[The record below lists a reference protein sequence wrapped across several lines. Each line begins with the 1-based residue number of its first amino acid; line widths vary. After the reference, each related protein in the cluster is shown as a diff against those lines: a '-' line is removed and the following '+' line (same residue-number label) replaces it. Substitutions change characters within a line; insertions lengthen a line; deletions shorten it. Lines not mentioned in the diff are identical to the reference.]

1 MSFNQLNLLPLVI
14 VGLVIFWLATLRA
27 EKKYYQW
34 VLDHW
39 FFKQSLLSKVSS
51 IFYFLGFTFLLLALL
66 DLRGKEQR
74 VTGKSVDQKTVVLI
88 DASASMLAEDVRP
101 NRFEKATLLAK
112 HFIKKAVGHQV
123 SVVVFSDGQKRI
135 VPFTKDMDLVEARLN
150 TLKELDLDRGGTGLS
165 MALQESI
172 QYFINSEQRP
182 FGNILVITDAE
193 ETDGGLN
200 LNVPDGISVAI
211 VGVGTAK
218 GAPIPIR
225 NSRGVFR
232 GNKKFKGETVISK
245 LDETFLK
252 KLGEKIKHFQY
263 WVASSYSLP
272 TEQILN
278 FFSRSYK
285 TKKSEDDFRI
295 KPVLANYLL
304 LPGVFML
311 ILAFVMKNGKSF
323 AVAALLI
330 CSMDSFGNNSP
341 PEPQKNEV
349 ILELEERFARNE
361 LGPKGKKKLASEL
374 LRQGFSEEA
383 TTLYK
388 EVLPETIT
396 DENSVEKFNLG
407 AAQLKAGKVKD
418 GLKTY
423 TELVDYLENNTSENN
438 LDLLEKSKLNMLKAI
453 QTQTQKKKQQNKNSK
468 SKEEK
473 GKNQENKDKDQG
485 EGQSKDQKDQKDQ
498 KGQGQGNK
506 KDKKKNEDKSD
517 QEKNQKKE
525 RDKKDGKGE
534 SGKNEKQKVPSILK
548 QLLSDDN
555 QLQKKVIDANTVKGK
570 ARDKKDW

>member
-272 TEQILN
+272 TEQILS

-453 QTQTQKKKQQNKNSK
+453 QTQNQKKKQQNKNSK

-485 EGQSKDQKDQKDQ
+485 KGQSKDQKDQ

-506 KDKKKNEDKSD
+506 KEKNEDKSD

>member
-272 TEQILN
+272 TEQILS

>member
-272 TEQILN
+272 TEQILS

-485 EGQSKDQKDQKDQ
+485 EGQSKDQKDQK
-498 KGQGQGNK
+498 GQGQGNK

>member
-485 EGQSKDQKDQKDQ
+485 EGQSKDQKDQK
-498 KGQGQGNK
+498 GQGQGNK

>member
-150 TLKELDLDRGGTGLS
+150 TLKDLDLDRGGTGLS

-272 TEQILN
+272 TEQILS

-485 EGQSKDQKDQKDQ
+485 EGQSKDQKDQK
-498 KGQGQGNK
+498 GQSQGNK

>member
-245 LDETFLK
+245 LDEP
-252 KLGEKIKHFQY
+252 KI
-263 WVASSYSLP
+263 
-272 TEQILN
+272 
-278 FFSRSYK
+278 
-285 TKKSEDDFRI
+285 DDVGLTPFVQAMPR
-295 KPVLANYLL
+295 KYRVKGDAVTAYRKYYL
-304 LPGVFML
+304 
-311 ILAFVMKNGKSF
+311 
-323 AVAALLI
+323 
-330 CSMDSFGNNSP
+330 
-341 PEPQKNEV
+341 
-349 ILELEERFARNE
+349 
-361 LGPKGKKKLASEL
+361 
-374 LRQGFSEEA
+374 
-383 TTLYK
+383 
-388 EVLPETIT
+388 
-396 DENSVEKFNLG
+396 
-407 AAQLKAGKVKD
+407 
-418 GLKTY
+418 
-423 TELVDYLENNTSENN
+423 
-438 LDLLEKSKLNMLKAI
+438 
-453 QTQTQKKKQQNKNSK
+453 
-468 SKEEK
+468 
-473 GKNQENKDKDQG
+473 
-485 EGQSKDQKDQKDQ
+485 
-498 KGQGQGNK
+498 
-506 KDKKKNEDKSD
+506 
-517 QEKNQKKE
+517 
-525 RDKKDGKGE
+525 
-534 SGKNEKQKVPSILK
+534 NEKTFAKWKLK
-548 QLLSDDN
+548 N
-555 QLQKKVIDANTVKGK
+555 PYWWKK
-570 ARDKKDW
+570 

>member
-252 KLGEKIKHFQY
+252 NLGEKIKHFQY

-272 TEQILN
+272 TEQILS